1 MCGIVGILD
10 PGSDVAFDLYRSAMA
25 LQHRGQD
32 GAGIATFQERFYQHA
47 DLGLLAEVFR
57 SQDLGRFRGKM
68 GVAHLRYATSGDGTR
83 GECQPFM
90 VSFPF
95 GLALVHNGNLTNDA
109 IQRRKLAGTGRL
121 VNSSSDSDTILHVL
135 AHHLARFE
143 RTRLEPEMLL
153 EAVRSTMADLEGAYS
168 VVVAIAN
175 HGLLAFRDPHG
186 IRPLVMGRREQAV
199 LFASES
205 VALEAVRADLWRD
218 VQPGEAVLVTLDG
231 QVHNRQLF
239 ESRPS
244 HCAFEY
250 IYLAR
255 PESVL
260 DGQSVSAVRERL
272 GESLAR
278 RFDGTADV
286 AFDVPSSAEDAA
298 VAFAREA
305 NIPYRK
311 GIRRNH
317 YVARSFI
324 AANPTLRREVAALKF
339 HLERRVIAGQRV
351 AVVDDSIVRGTTA
364 QALVSRLRRKGAEH
378 VAFFSASPPVTHPCP
393 YGVDMA
399 IQDDLMASRLDAEG
413 IRQALGV
420 DHLQYQSQD
429 DLEAAM
435 GNRPSC
441 TACFTGCYP
450 TQVSPATLSQLERQR
465 VLISGDA
472 QGDRLEREPELSR
485 EGASC

>member
-1 MCGIVGILD
+1 
-10 PGSDVAFDLYRSAMA
+10 
-25 LQHRGQD
+25 
-32 GAGIATFQERFYQHA
+32 
-47 DLGLLAEVFR
+47 
-57 SQDLGRFRGKM
+57 
-68 GVAHLRYATSGDGTR
+68 
-83 GECQPFM
+83 
-90 VSFPF
+90 
-95 GLALVHNGNLTNDA
+95 
-109 IQRRKLAGTGRL
+109 

-135 AHHLARFE
+135 AHHRAKFE
-143 RTRLEPEMLL
+143 RTRLEPELIL
-153 EAVRSTMADLEGAYS
+153 DAVRATMADLEGAYS

-186 IRPLVMGRREQAV
+186 IRPLIMGRREQAL

-205 VALEAVRADLWRD
+205 VALETVRADLWRD
-218 VQPGEAVLVTLDG
+218 VQPGEAVLVTMDG
-231 QVHNRQLF
+231 QIHARQIA
-239 ESRPS
+239 EPRSA
-244 HCAFEY
+244 HCSFEY

-260 DGQSVSAVRERL
+260 DGQSVSAVREKL
-272 GESLAR
+272 GESLAL
-278 RFDGTADV
+278 RFAGSADV

-298 VAFAREA
+298 VAFARA
-305 NIPYRK
+305 AHIPYRK

-324 AANPTLRREVAALKF
+324 AANPSLRREVAALKF

-399 IQDDLMASRLDAEG
+399 IQGDLLASRLDAEG
-413 IRQALGV
+413 IRHTLGV
-420 DHLQYQSQD
+420 DHLQYQSQE
-429 DLEAAM
+429 DLEAAL

-450 TQVSPATLSQLERQR
+450 TDVSPATLSQIERQR
-465 VLISGDA
+465 SLISGDA
-472 QGDRLEREPELSR
+472 QGDRLERDPELSR

>member
-10 PGSDVAFDLYRSAMA
+10 PDREVAFDLYRSGMA

-32 GAGIATFQERFYQHA
+32 GAGLTTFQERFFHHS
-47 DLGLLAEVFR
+47 DLGLMADVFR

-90 VSFPF
+90 VSYPF

-109 IQRRKLAGTGRL
+109 MQRRKLAGTGRL
-121 VNSSSDSDTILHVL
+121 VNSASDSDTILHVL
-135 AHHLARFE
+135 AQHLARHE
-143 RTRLEPEMLL
+143 RTHLEPERIL
-153 EAVRSTMADLEGAYS
+153 ESVRATMADLEGAYS
-168 VVVAIAN
+168 VVVAIAH
-175 HGLLAFRDPHG
+175 HGLLAFRDAHG
-186 IRPLVMGRREQAV
+186 IRPLVMGRRDQAV

-205 VALEAVRADLWRD
+205 VALEVVQANLWRD
-218 VQPGEAVLVTLDG
+218 VQPGEAVLITMDG
-231 QVHNRQLF
+231 QVHTRQIL
-239 ESRPS
+239 EPKPT
-244 HCAFEY
+244 HCSFEY

-260 DGQSVSAVRERL
+260 DGQSVSAVRENL
-272 GESLAR
+272 GEALAR

-298 VAFAREA
+298 IAFAREA
-305 NIPYRK
+305 RIPYRK

-324 AANPTLRREVAALKF
+324 AANPALRREVAALKF
-339 HLERRVIAGQRV
+339 HLERRVISGQRV

-364 QALVSRLRRKGAEH
+364 QALVSRLRRKGAQH
-378 VAFFSASPPVTHPCP
+378 IAFFSASPPVTHPCP

-399 IQDDLMASRLDAEG
+399 IQGDLLASRLDPEG
-413 IRQALGV
+413 IRLHLGV
-420 DHLQYQSQD
+420 DHLQYQSHE
-429 DLEAAM
+429 DLESAL
-435 GNRPSC
+435 GNQDSC
-441 TACFTGCYP
+441 RACFTGCYP
-450 TQVSPATLSQLERQR
+450 TNVSPATLSQIERQR
-465 VLISGDA
+465 SLVSGDA
-472 QGDRLEREPELSR
+472 QGDRLEREVPLTP